1 MALVYEYDVF
11 ISYRRSGGD
20 APDWVRN
27 HFHPRLQR
35 LLDDNVDYDVKIF
48 LEDGVPVGGKWPQ
61 VVRDAL
67 QRARILIPVCSPKY
81 FHDEWCLAEWHTMAK
96 REEIVAGGGSAKPG
110 RLIYPVI
117 FSDSENF
124 PGYAHERRMHSFR
137 DWNKPHPQYQNTP
150 EYLDFDRE
158 LALMVED
165 LVEVIEQAPP
175 WSPEWPVETP
185 PPPDPPRPSKLPRF

>member
-1 MALVYEYDVF
+1 MALVYEYHVF
-11 ISYRRSGGD
+11 ISYRRGGGD

-48 LEDGVPVGGKWPQ
+48 LDDSVPVGGKWPQ
-61 VVRDAL
+61 EARDAL
-67 QRARILIPVCSPKY
+67 QRTRILIPVCSPKY
-81 FHDEWCLAEWHTMAK
+81 FRDEWCLAEWHTMAK
-96 REEIVAGGGSAKPG
+96 REELVAKDASVKAG

-124 PGYAHERRMHSFR
+124 PTYAHERRMRSFR
-137 DWNKPHPQYQNTP
+137 DWNQPYPQYQNTD
-150 EYLDFDRE
+150 EYLGFNRE
-158 LALMVED
+158 MERMVQD
-165 LVEVIEQAPP
+165 LVGILSRVPP

-185 PPPDPPRPSKLPRF
+185 PPDQPKPPKLPRF

>member
-11 ISYRRSGGD
+11 ISYRRDGGD
-20 APDWVRN
+20 AQDWVRN

-35 LLDDNVDYDVKIF
+35 ILDDNVDYDVKIF
-48 LEDGVPVGGKWPQ
+48 LKDSVPVGGKWSEE
-61 VVRDAL
+61 VREAL

-81 FHDEWCLAEWHTMAK
+81 FRDEGCLAEWHTMAK
-96 REEIVAGGGSAKPG
+96 REQIVAVGAAKPG

-117 FSDSENF
+117 FSDSEYY
-124 PGYAHERRMHSFR
+124 PGYAHERRMRSFR
-137 DWNKPHPQYQNTP
+137 NWNKPHPQYQNTH

-158 LALMVED
+158 LERMVEE
-165 LVEVIEQAPP
+165 LVEIIAQAPP
-175 WSPEWPVETP
+175 WSSEWPVET

>member
-11 ISYRRSGGD
+11 ISYRRGGGD

-35 LLDDNVDYDVKIF
+35 ILDDNVDYDVKIF
-48 LEDGVPVGGKWPQ
+48 LEDSVPVGGKWPEE
-61 VVRDAL
+61 VRDAL

-81 FHDEWCLAEWHTMAK
+81 FRDEWCLAEWHTMAK
-96 REEIVAGGGSAKPG
+96 REQIVSGGGAAKPG

-117 FSDSENF
+117 FSDSEYY
-124 PGYAHERRMHSFR
+124 PGYAHERRMRSFR
-137 DWNKPHPQYQNTP
+137 NWNKPHPQYQNTH

-158 LALMVED
+158 LERMVEE
-165 LVEVIEQAPP
+165 LVEIIAEAPP

-185 PPPDPPRPSKLPRF
+185 PPDPPRPSKLPRF